1 MAAIA
6 PIRRLTGRAVVI
18 PGDDIDTDRIIPAR
32 FLRCVTFDDLAEG
45 LFFDVRFDPDG
56 TPTGHP
62 LDRPAHAGAS
72 VIVSGRNFGCGS
84 SREHAPQSIAR
95 AGFQAVVAGSFA
107 EIFFANA
114 TTLGLV
120 CLALDDAS
128 LAAVQ
133 AAVQADPSAELVID
147 VADASLS
154 IGGTTYPGRLPD
166 TARSALLAGR
176 YDPLAELLAADDA
189 IGAVA
194 ARLPYVQ
201 PSGGAA

>member
-56 TPTGHP
+56 TSTGHP